1 MYNIV
6 RRKTAATS
14 YNNTTCVIRVVFS
27 EPITFICFGLGMLSL
42 GNISNTWWSFGM
54 LYDGGCVGLLSDD
67 FMQLKCCENTCK
79 DHDTVVATF
88 EVLLVSGVP
97 RPCCSFACLLLAFS
111 SGKVVTDRQTNTHTV
126 VTLNAEG
133 CNVCLTQATAINRC
147 RWRCSC
153 VLCFYSWTLLCT
165 R

>member
-54 LYDGGCVGLLSDD
+54 IYDGGCVGLLSDD

-79 DHDTVVATF
+79 DHDTVVATHKLNF
-88 EVLLVSGVP
+88 S
-97 RPCCSFACLLLAFS
+97 CFA
-111 SGKVVTDRQTNTHTV
+111 T
-126 VTLNAEG
+126 
-133 CNVCLTQATAINRC
+133 
-147 RWRCSC
+147 C
-153 VLCFYSWTLLCT
+153 VILGAGFWSP
-165 R
+165 